1 MAREPWAEVKS
12 VNSQQALR
20 ATRLSAF
27 ERLHAEGRQ
36 TVLTGTHQVE
46 RAPAIGGPRWAVGAV
61 LRPDLPAAQ
70 AIEQVARA
78 AAAVVGANHWL
89 AGGARSSHL
98 SLRRRLEQRRRPIP
112 AGDRLVA
119 RYAAALRA
127 AAKSTGPVR
136 FAITGLILT
145 PVSVMA
151 RAIPADAA
159 ADDLAAIFDAA
170 LRAEGCYEAGLM
182 SVLWYVNLVYFTGPI
197 RAADELVGWT
207 EAREQVKVTD
217 VRVTEMQITRW
228 QYTRAGM
235 MPVVL
240 ASASLL

>member
-1 MAREPWAEVKS
+1 MF
-12 VNSQQALR
+12 SQPAPR
-20 ATRLSAF
+20 ATKLAGF
-27 ERLHAEGRQ
+27 ERLHAEGRRA
-36 TVLTGTHQVE
+36 VLTGTHQVE
-46 RAPAIGGPRWAVGAV
+46 CAPANGGPRWAAGAV
-61 LRPDLPAAQ
+61 LRPDPRAAQ

-78 AAAVVGANHWL
+78 AAAVVGADHWL
-89 AGGARSSHL
+89 AGAARSSHL
-98 SLRRRLEQRRRPIP
+98 SLRRRLEPRRRPIP

-119 RYAAALRA
+119 RYGAALRA

-170 LRAEGCYEAGLM
+170 LHAEGCYEAG
-182 SVLWYVNLVYFTGPI
+182 STPVLWYVNLVYFTGPVH
-197 RAADELVGWT
+197 AADDLAAWT
-207 EAREQVKVTD
+207 EARQQMKVTD
-217 VRVTEMQITRW
+217 VRVAEAQIVRW
-228 QYTRAGM
+228 QYTVTGM
-235 MPVVL
+235 MPVAL

>member
-1 MAREPWAEVKS
+1 M
-12 VNSQQALR
+12 NSQQALR

-119 RYAAALRA
+119 GYAAALCA

-240 ASASLL
+240 ASASLLSV

>member
-1 MAREPWAEVKS
+1 MS
-12 VNSQQALR
+12 SQPALR
-20 ATRLSAF
+20 A
-27 ERLHAEGRQ
+27 
-36 TVLTGTHQVE
+36 VLTGTHQVE
-46 RAPAIGGPRWAVGAV
+46 RAPADGGLRWAAGAI
-61 LRPDLPAAQ
+61 LRPDPAAAQ

-78 AAAVVGANHWL
+78 AATVAGANHWL
-89 AGGARSSHL
+89 AGAARSSHL

-127 AAKSTGPVR
+127 AAKFTGPVR

-151 RAIPADAA
+151 CAIPADAA
-159 ADDLAAIFDAA
+159 ADDLAATFD
-170 LRAEGCYEAGLM
+170 
-182 SVLWYVNLVYFTGPI
+182 
-197 RAADELVGWT
+197 
-207 EAREQVKVTD
+207 
-217 VRVTEMQITRW
+217 VTEMQIVRW
-228 QYTRAGM
+228 QYTTTGM